1 MAGTTIVN
9 TGVDTLVDAEE
20 IDGDVQPL
28 PSRISQSSE
37 QSYRSLIDDD
47 AARVTRDG
55 TSCQRGT
62 GGKSLTIQGSF
73 REEMSWLTIA
83 KRLGVFQTEGK
94 DEEGRSWQKG

>member
-9 TGVDTLVDAEE
+9 TGVDTLVDAGE

-62 GGKSLTIQGSF
+62 EGEKPDYSRKFPGRNVMADCRKKIWSLPNG
-73 REEMSWLTIA
+73 RE
-83 KRLGVFQTEGK
+83 G
-94 DEEGRSWQKG
+94 